1 MLMALKKPIDRKLKA
16 AMGAVVAILVIGFA
30 LSRAPQEYLVPD
42 ESAATETE
50 NATRTVHES
59 SENSPGKTRG
69 GTLELPQPLKA
80 DPQTTPEQ
88 HVREA
93 GESELRERFN
103 QAVVMLHAGEYDYA
117 IKALQ
122 RVLEMRPRLPEAHV
136 NMGFALLGKEVYGA
150 AADFFAT
157 AIELNTYQ
165 ANAYYGLA
173 VAMDGTGNREAALGA
188 MRSFIHLA
196 GEAEEP
202 YLATARAALW
212 EWQAA
217 ETPPQPENAT
227 RTEPQPE
234 NQAQPATDAE
244 GGKS

>member
-1 MLMALKKPIDRKLKA
+1 MLMAPKKPIDRKLKA
-16 AMGAVVAILVIGFA
+16 AMGAVAAILVIGFV
-30 LSRAPQEYLVPD
+30 LSRAPQEYLVPN
-42 ESAATETE
+42 EYTAPE
-50 NATRTVHES
+50 NVTRAVHEAA
-59 SENSPGKTRG
+59 ENRPGNTRG
-69 GTLELPQPLKA
+69 GTLELPQPLRA
-80 DPQTTPEQ
+80 DPQATPGQ

-93 GESELRERFN
+93 GEAELRERFN
-103 QAVVMLHAGEYDYA
+103 QAVIMLHAGEYEYA
-117 IKALQ
+117 IKALH

-136 NMGFALLGKEVYGA
+136 NMGFALLGEEAYGA

-217 ETPPQPENAT
+217 ENPPQPQSETGTKSQA
-227 RTEPQPE
+227 ESP
-234 NQAQPATDAE
+234 AQPATAAE